1 MQNISVLKGNT
12 KFCPNDIEV
21 RYHKTTSYGDESL
34 NILGAKIWNHRPS
47 NIQSKTSLITFEES
61 INTWFGPK
69 CKCSICRMIDFSHD
83 FS

>member
-47 NIQSKTSLITFEES
+47 NIQSKTSLITFEDLLTHGLDLNVNVAYVE
-61 INTWFGPK
+61 
-69 CKCSICRMIDFSHD
+69 
-83 FS
+83 

>member
-34 NILGAKIWNHRPS
+34 NILGAKIWNHCPS

-69 CKCSICRMIDFSHD
+69 CKCSIGRMIDFSHD